1 MSKKWIQFINKYKTL
16 NTHTDCE
23 DPLNISDIVSSFKYS
38 TPDTIIAVF
47 IFDGAINPYS
57 LIHEKIISNLIKYK
71 HITSKYIIDQ
81 HNDVLS
87 KTTYYK
93 LESIMYQGVLFIDSS
108 DEFITGFIKYLAEYK
123 IHNNQPC
130 DFVVF
135 KDNIPDEDIF
145 KNINDKLIDTHKLPI
160 KWDMQQTVL
169 AFTDGGCIANGKPN
183 AIASYATYIMTG
195 HNNQLEVSG
204 IVDSFEYNMI
214 SEDPLMGFK
223 ITTKSAIPTN
233 NRGEYLAW
241 CWILLTLLR
250 SHTYCAVEIVS
261 DCNLFIKTL
270 TEWLPNRKLKKTES
284 ELKNYDLIHIADIL
298 LSELQVRTGNRV
310 KLTHIN
316 SHKNAPPKTNKF
328 EYVKWL
334 GNSLVD
340 HRASELIESY
350 KQNPKSS
357 KGPFI
362 QFKKPNESIILY
374 NTQSNIEYEILKIE

>member
-1 MSKKWIQFINKYKTL
+1 MSKKILAWTRFIKTDIPTNITNKL
-16 NTHTDCE
+16 
-23 DPLNISDIVSSFKYS
+23 VYS
-38 TPDTIIAVF
+38 TPDTVIAVF
-47 IFDGAINPYS
+47 IFDDYD
-57 LIHEKIISNLIKYK
+57 KIISNLIKYK
-71 HITSKYIIDQ
+71 HITSKCIIDQ
-81 HNDVLS
+81 HNDILS
-87 KTTYYK
+87 GVQSSAPRYYK
-93 LESIMYQGVLFIDSS
+93 LESIMYQGVLLIDSS
-108 DEFITGFIKYLAEYK
+108 DDFVPEFIKRLSEYK
-123 IHNNQPC
+123 ISKNQMC

-145 KNINDKLIDTHKLPI
+145 KHINDKLIDNHKLPI

-204 IVDSFEYNMI
+204 IVDSFEYVMI
-214 SEDPLMGFK
+214 DEDPLMGFK
-223 ITTKSAIPTN
+223 VTTKPAIPTN

-241 CWILLTLLR
+241 CWMLLTLLR
-250 SHTYCAVEIVS
+250 THTYCAVEIVS

-270 TEWLPNRKLKKTES
+270 TEWLPNRKLKKTEY
-284 ELKNYDLIHIADIL
+284 ELKNYDLVHIADIL
-298 LSELQVRTGNRV
+298 LSELKVRTNNRV

-316 SHKNAPPKTNKF
+316 SHKEAPPKTNKL
-328 EYVKWL
+328 EYFKWL

-340 HRASELIESY
+340 HRASELIESH
-350 KQNPKSS
+350 KQNPKLS

-374 NTQSNIEYEILKIE
+374 DTQSNIECEILNLNKT